1 MLNVR
6 NLTSRCLC
14 HRLSGPPSNLRLV
27 DKLDLNLAIKI
38 SCVQETAM
46 KAYNFTSDETADMMK
61 VQVYLTSLNVEIVT
75 ESPTYEVT
83 NMTKAE
89 QLLKYFLLDK

>member
-1 MLNVR
+1 MN
-6 NLTSRCLC
+6 
-14 HRLSGPPSNLRLV
+14 
-27 DKLDLNLAIKI
+27 
-38 SCVQETAM
+38 
-46 KAYNFTSDETADMMK
+46 AYNFTSDETGDMMK